1 MWLCGSIQNF
11 FLCRPSFMYRCG
23 YCDKLFLSVPIISQ
37 KSLHNAKVWL
47 GMGLRDN
54 FFCIYPKKHEDKNST
69 NTYSK
74 LAEIIIYVYYNVSM
88 KLKRV

>member
-1 MWLCGSIQNF
+1 MGLYRISYCVDPVLCIDVGIVINF
-11 FLCRPSFMYRCG
+11 
-23 YCDKLFLSVPIISQ
+23 FLSVPIISQ

-74 LAEIIIYVYYNVSM
+74 LAEVTIYVYYNVSM
-88 KLKRV
+88 KLKCV

>member
-1 MWLCGSIQNF
+1 
-11 FLCRPSFMYRCG
+11 
-23 YCDKLFLSVPIISQ
+23 
-37 KSLHNAKVWL
+37 
-47 GMGLRDN
+47 MGLRDN

-74 LAEIIIYVYYNVSM
+74 LAEVTIYVYYNVSM